1 MFGFIKKLFGGIFGF
16 LGGLFGLNKKSDYY
30 LDLGETDGSS
40 AAPAKAEP
48 AKAETAKAEPAKAE
62 TAKAEPA
69 KAETAK
75 AEPAKAEKAKPA
87 PAPAPKPQPA
97 KAPAAP
103 KSEPQPVGG
112 FATEY
117 LVPTASTPRRRPGA
131 NMSSF
136 LEMAN
141 QMGNR

>member
-1 MFGFIKKLFGGIFGF
+1 MFGFIKKLLGGIFGF

-30 LDLGETDGSS
+30 LDLGETDSS
-40 AAPAKAEP
+40 SPAPAKAEP
-48 AKAETAKAEPAKAE
+48 AKAEK
-62 TAKAEPA
+62 
-69 KAETAK
+69 AK

>member
-1 MFGFIKKLFGGIFGF
+1 MFGFIKKLLGGIFGF

-30 LDLGETDGSS
+30 LDLGETDSS
-40 AAPAKAEP
+40 SPAPAKAEP
-48 AKAETAKAEPAKAE
+48 AKAEKAKAEPAKAE
-62 TAKAEPA
+62 K
-69 KAETAK
+69 AK